1 MHCRALQRA
10 KKPAP
15 QGARFAWMALA
26 LRMRQRHDGADDVV
40 TSLWIDAA
48 ILNVTGCLFCGATIV
63 NADTTLAA
71 AWQ

>member
-1 MHCRALQRA
+1 MIKASMA
-10 KKPAP
+10 
-15 QGARFAWMALA
+15 ARCFPPNISQ
-26 LRMRQRHDGADDVV
+26 LRMRQRHDGSDDVV

-48 ILNVTGCLFCGATIV
+48 LLNVTDCLFCAATIV